1 MKGMDV
7 IEVAAVLAGRYE
19 IYKEIGRGGKSVV
32 YLAMDTHLMNK
43 RVAVKVVK
51 KDIDGYLLKI
61 AQDSLW
67 VELTTLTKID
77 HPGVSRIVDFIDGN
91 TAWYVVMDFIDGESL
106 KDLLR
111 WCGPQSEEYVVDW
124 AKQLC
129 VILSYLHSQR
139 PPIVYRN
146 MKPGNVM
153 LKPDGSLKLINFGMA
168 RRYSGPDHADTVIL
182 GTTGYSPPE
191 QYTGHTDPRSDIYA
205 LGMTMHSL
213 LTGVN
218 HAKNQYGYIPVRMY
232 NPALSEGIEQIINRC
247 VQPAPENRYQNCREL
262 LYDLEHP
269 KPVTGKKG
277 RAY

>member
-1 MKGMDV
+1 M

-67 VELTTLTKID
+67 MELTTLTKID

-111 WCGPQSEEYVVDW
+111 ECGPQSEEYVLDW

-129 VILSYLHSQR
+129 AILSYLHSQR
-139 PPIVYRN
+139 PPIVYRG
-146 MKPGNVM
+146 MEPGNVM

-168 RRYSGPDHADTVIL
+168 RRYNGPDHADTVIL
-182 GTTGYSPPE
+182 GTTGYAPPE

-213 LTGVN
+213 LTGVD
-218 HAKNQYGYIPVRMY
+218 HTKNKDGYIPVRMY
-232 NPALSEGIEQIINRC
+232 NPALSEGIELIINRC

>member
-1 MKGMDV
+1 MDV

-32 YLAMDTHLMNK
+32 YLAMDTHLMDK

-67 VELTTLTKID
+67 MELTTLTKID

-111 WCGPQSEEYVVDW
+111 ECGPQSEEYVVDW

-129 VILSYLHSQR
+129 VILSYLISISYLPSETLVISPFCLR
-139 PPIVYRN
+139 PRIVSFMPYSTIRIAILPSNNWYSMWYR
-146 MKPGNVM
+146 
-153 LKPDGSLKLINFGMA
+153 
-168 RRYSGPDHADTVIL
+168 
-182 GTTGYSPPE
+182 
-191 QYTGHTDPRSDIYA
+191 Q
-205 LGMTMHSL
+205 
-213 LTGVN
+213 
-218 HAKNQYGYIPVRMY
+218 
-232 NPALSEGIEQIINRC
+232 LSISRNISI
-247 VQPAPENRYQNCREL
+247 
-262 LYDLEHP
+262 
-269 KPVTGKKG
+269 
-277 RAY
+277 